1 MKKIISVLKA
11 IYEVFY
17 VDSKSRYIVT
27 QKLIDEKAASEMG
40 EVKKDI

>member
-27 QKLIDEKAASEMG
+27 QKLIDEIATG
-40 EVKKDI
+40 EVKKDL